1 MTDEEFEPICDIS
14 EQFRDYCNRML
25 ESEYDPKPSNFIF
38 NTLKN
43 QKTIV
48 MAANPRIGLVTR
60 GILRAAKDADAP
72 IILELARSECNL
84 ENGYTGLYPS
94 DFSEQTYQAAKDVG
108 HDIWSLHADH
118 IGIKKGD
125 SNDIENTKKLVKAQ
139 IDAGYTSFA
148 IDASHLFNFKGGDL
162 REELKNNINATTE
175 IAKFIEEEMGDREY
189 GLEVEVGEIGREDE
203 HGRVLTKPEEAV
215 TFIKA
220 LNENGVYPQV
230 LAIANGSAHGN
241 TYDAQGKLI
250 EQMSIDIPQTMKV
263 AQSLKENN
271 LNVRIAQ
278 HGITGTPRE
287 LIHEH
292 FPHGDIIKGNVGT
305 FYMNLVWDA
314 FKLFEPELYSDI
326 WNWTVENYK
335 QKSPDKT
342 DSEIFGKYSK
352 FAIKEFF
359 DRIYSVNDDT
369 KRAIDAMAYAET
381 LYFLK
386 AFKAEGTASMVRE
399 ALK

>member
-118 IGIKKGD
+118 IVIKKGD

-139 IDAGYTSFA
+139 IDS
-148 IDASHLFNFKGGDL
+148 
-162 REELKNNINATTE
+162 
-175 IAKFIEEEMGDREY
+175 
-189 GLEVEVGEIGREDE
+189 
-203 HGRVLTKPEEAV
+203 
-215 TFIKA
+215 
-220 LNENGVYPQV
+220 
-230 LAIANGSAHGN
+230 
-241 TYDAQGKLI
+241 
-250 EQMSIDIPQTMKV
+250 
-263 AQSLKENN
+263 
-271 LNVRIAQ
+271 
-278 HGITGTPRE
+278 
-287 LIHEH
+287 
-292 FPHGDIIKGNVGT
+292 
-305 FYMNLVWDA
+305 
-314 FKLFEPELYSDI
+314 
-326 WNWTVENYK
+326 
-335 QKSPDKT
+335 
-342 DSEIFGKYSK
+342 
-352 FAIKEFF
+352 
-359 DRIYSVNDDT
+359 
-369 KRAIDAMAYAET
+369 
-381 LYFLK
+381 
-386 AFKAEGTASMVRE
+386 
-399 ALK
+399 